1 MAEVYTEPT
10 PSAFGPRPTD
20 PGTPVPL
27 DGDGTTTLDGIAA
40 AFSRENYVAG
50 AASAASA
57 ASGRGAHTAHGAHR
71 AADPF
76 RAPQAARPVN
86 AGSPILSVR
95 SIEKVFGSRDSV
107 THALAGVSFDVA
119 AGEFVGIM
127 VPRAPA
133 KQRF

>member
-10 PSAFGPRPTD
+10 PSAFGPRPTN

-57 ASGRGAHTAHGAHR
+57 ASAAEPSVASSHWKPSCSKCSRISSRMRGSSSTIKIFAITNTSFS
-71 AADPF
+71 AADGF
-76 RAPQAARPVN
+76 F
-86 AGSPILSVR
+86 
-95 SIEKVFGSRDSV
+95 VF
-107 THALAGVSFDVA
+107 LIVA
-119 AGEFVGIM
+119 YYSADM
-127 VPRAPA
+127 SNL
-133 KQRF
+133 

>member
-76 RAPQAARPVN
+76 RAPKPATPSTQAPPSSRSAPSRRSS
-86 AGSPILSVR
+86 AAATRSPMPL
-95 SIEKVFGSRDSV
+95 
-107 THALAGVSFDVA
+107 
-119 AGEFVGIM
+119 
-127 VPRAPA
+127 PA
-133 KQRF
+133 

>member
-57 ASGRGAHTAHGAHR
+57 QRDIVDMRFYRVIYDAFDEIE
-71 AADPF
+71 AAMK
-76 RAPQAARPVN
+76 
-86 AGSPILSVR
+86 GMLSP
-95 SIEKVFGSRDSV
+95 
-107 THALAGVSFDVA
+107 
-119 AGEFVGIM
+119 
-127 VPRAPA
+127 
-133 KQRF
+133 

>member
-10 PSAFGPRPTD
+10 PSAFGPRPTN

-57 ASGRGAHTAHGAHR
+57 ASGGARSNRGRRGKPGAGWRRRCTFWRKVRRRLRRATSRHGR
-71 AADPF
+71 QCIAAT
-76 RAPQAARPVN
+76 N
-86 AGSPILSVR
+86 SVC
-95 SIEKVFGSRDSV
+95 
-107 THALAGVSFDVA
+107 
-119 AGEFVGIM
+119 
-127 VPRAPA
+127 
-133 KQRF
+133 

>member
-20 PGTPVPL
+20 PGMPVPL

-57 ASGRGAHTAHGAHR
+57 TSGKAAHGAHR
-71 AADPF
+71 AAEPS
-76 RAPQAARPVN
+76 RASHAARPAN
-86 AGSPILSVR
+86 AGSPILSVSPTR
-95 SIEKVFGSRDSV
+95 WP
-107 THALAGVSFDVA
+107 VSASTWPPASSSASWGPPVL
-119 AGEFVGIM
+119 
-127 VPRAPA
+127 A

>member
-57 ASGRGAHTAHGAHR
+57 RAWPAYWVTTTCSFSGGMPALP
-71 AADPF
+71 AA
-76 RAPQAARPVN
+76 AWM
-86 AGSPILSVR
+86 
-95 SIEKVFGSRDSV
+95 
-107 THALAGVSFDVA
+107 AGVSPVVQSRLPA
-119 AGEFVGIM
+119 VGLSKN
-127 VPRAPA
+127 R
-133 KQRF
+133 